1 MTNNYYI
8 VVVNETPTNITYKT
22 VLDIDDFNNI
32 EKLYEIFPHIAKKY
46 SCEKWEITILPGM
59 KLKI

>member
-32 EKLYEIFPHIAKKY
+32 EKLYEIFPHIAKK
-46 SCEKWEITILPGM
+46 
-59 KLKI
+59 